1 MLPIK
6 YGNGVEMPKSIS
18 EQSAIATVDP
28 NNALKGYFGIMDL
41 WKASNAEARVILG
54 SPSTSTF
61 FAWKRG
67 DQARPSDD
75 TLRRIGYVAGI
86 FKALQ
91 ILYSDQVLADR
102 WIRAPNKALG
112 GQAPF
117 DRMSAGD
124 ITDLAVVRSYLDAGR
139 APWS

>member
-1 MLPIK
+1 
-6 YGNGVEMPKSIS
+6 MPQNIW

-28 NNALKGYFGIMDL
+28 NKALKGYFGVMDL
-41 WKASNAEARVILG
+41 WNASNAEARVILG

-67 DQARPSDD
+67 DQARLPSD
-75 TLRRIGYVAGI
+75 TLRRIGHVAGI
-86 FKALQ
+86 FKTLR

-102 WIRAPNKALG
+102 WIRTPNKAFG

-117 DRMSAGD
+117 ERMSSGD
-124 ITDLAVVRSYLDAGR
+124 IRDLATVRSYLDAVR
-139 APWS
+139 EPWS

>member
-1 MLPIK
+1 
-6 YGNGVEMPKSIS
+6 MPQSTL
-18 EQSAIATVDP
+18 EQSAIAAVDP
-28 NNALKGYFGIMDL
+28 SKALKGYFGIMDL

-91 ILYSDQVLADR
+91 ILYSDQGLADR
-102 WIRAPNKALG
+102 WIRAPNKAFG

-124 ITDLAVVRSYLDAGR
+124 ITDLAAVRSYLDAGR

>member
-1 MLPIK
+1 MAQAI
-6 YGNGVEMPKSIS
+6 VEKPNID
-18 EQSAIATVDP
+18 AIDAVS
-28 NNALKGYFGIMDL
+28 ALKGYFGIMAL
-41 WKASNAEARVILG
+41 WGASNAEARAILG
-54 SPSTSTF
+54 SPSQSAF

-67 DQARPSDD
+67 EAARPSDD

-91 ILYSDQVLADR
+91 IIYSDHSLADR
-102 WIRAPNKALG
+102 WIRAPNRAFG

-117 DRMSAGD
+117 ERMAAGD
-124 ITDLAVVRSYLDAGR
+124 MTDLAAVRAYLDSAR

>member
-1 MLPIK
+1 M
-6 YGNGVEMPKSIS
+6 EHSAARAR
-18 EQSAIATVDP
+18 SAIAAVEP
-28 NNALKGYFGIMDL
+28 NRALKGYFGIMDL
-41 WKASNAEARVILG
+41 WKASNDEARAILG
-54 SPSTSTF
+54 SPAPSTF

-86 FKALQ
+86 FKALG
-91 ILYSDQVLADR
+91 ILYSDHTLADR
-102 WIRAPNKALG
+102 WIRTPNKAFG

-117 DRMSAGD
+117 DRMAAGD
-124 ITDLAVVRSYLDAGR
+124 MTDLAVVRSYLDAAR